1 MALADKAA
9 AYRRIV
15 ELFENDADTC
25 GDLLASLWSLGV
37 AEFSDFRNA
46 WAAVL
51 GLTPEKVF
59 LQRSLQ
65 GRSVLAAG
73 LGVEGKIG
81 SGSAAGLEVA
91 SAAGA
96 GMQAG
101 AGPSSVQAGGSMAAG
116 PGPWGMMATMGNTS
130 KTSSCVTSQSA
141 SKISDESLQL
151 LREELNVVL
160 LPCYG
165 DPSRKCLI
173 KGRPGDTANI
183 DTPWDADIMEDK
195 QSEKAMTQIKKGI
208 AELTAR
214 STELR
219 PQQVKWCNGCS
230 ITLRRCFGELPF
242 KVSCKND
249 EVLVINSYDDG
260 DVLGAVLG
268 LELKKRLTLQ
278 GFRQAEVEFYLWQC
292 NSQYPFC
299 QIITDATNGGMAFYC
314 GAVDDMGRKQV
325 HYQVLEGMQNV
336 YIFMAELIDGLPD
349 NLNGR
354 LRCNSDL
361 PVPVPCKFSHPSR
374 IKPQFGHSAGVRQP
388 QEAMGPDTMPPDAK
402 VMKLLSAMQM
412 EDEDD
417 YDDVANMDDLVGF

>member
-1 MALADKAA
+1 MALADKTAA
-9 AYRRIV
+9 GKRIM
-15 ELFENDADTC
+15 ELYKDDAEMC
-25 GDLLASLWSLGV
+25 SDLLASLLDLDAAKFSEFRDMWVITLGSPV
-37 AEFSDFRNA
+37 
-46 WAAVL
+46 
-51 GLTPEKVF
+51 EKLF
-59 LQRSLQ
+59 LKKKLPDM
-65 GRSVLAAG
+65 AAG
-73 LGVEGKIG
+73 PGPSSTRTSAGAVVGLGSLVP
-81 SGSAAGLEVA
+81 A
-91 SAAGA
+91 A

-183 DTPWDADIMEDK
+183 DTPWDTDIMEDK

-214 STELR
+214 SAEFR
-219 PQQVKWCNGCS
+219 PQQVKWCNGRS
-230 ITLRRCFGELPF
+230 ITLRRRFGELPF
-242 KVSCKND
+242 KVSCKNN

-268 LELKKRLTLQ
+268 LELKKWLTLQ

-292 NSQYPFC
+292 YSQYPFC

-314 GAVDDMGRKQV
+314 GAVDDMGQKQV

-354 LRCNSDL
+354 LRCNSDF
-361 PVPVPCKFSHPSR
+361 PVPVPRKFSRPSR
-374 IKPQFGHSAGVRQP
+374 IKPQFGHSAGVRRP